1 VLQLL
6 RAHLVLAWAV
16 GAYYVGF
23 LALGLITDNGQ
34 VIYYAVIMAVLFG
47 VVVLWDSRRHLSSAV
62 LTGLGLW
69 GALHMAG
76 GMVPLPDDRVLYNLW
91 ILPFV
96 RFDHLVHVFGFG
108 IAGLALWESVRPS
121 LDLAMGSGASIVFM
135 GGVGFGAINEM
146 VEFLATRV
154 VPDTNV
160 GGFENTGWDLVAN
173 TVGAALAALWVR
185 RQWSRPGAP
194 IPDDRRPG
202 RA

>member
-1 VLQLL
+1 
-6 RAHLVLAWAV
+6 
-16 GAYYVGF
+16 
-23 LALGLITDNGQ
+23 
-34 VIYYAVIMAVLFG
+34 
-47 VVVLWDSRRHLSSAV
+47 
-62 LTGLGLW
+62 
-69 GALHMAG
+69 
-76 GMVPLPDDRVLYNLW
+76 
-91 ILPFV
+91 
-96 RFDHLVHVFGFG
+96 
-108 IAGLALWESVRPS
+108 
-121 LDLAMGSGASIVFM
+121 M

-185 RQWSRPGAP
+185 RQWSRPGAR

>member
-1 VLQLL
+1 VLHRL
-6 RAHLVLAWAV
+6 RAHRGLAWGV
-16 GAYYVGF
+16 VVYYLGF

-34 VIYYAVIMAVLFG
+34 VIYYAVIMAVLFA
-47 VVVLWDSRRHLSSAV
+47 VVVFWDSRRHLSSTV
-62 LTGLGLW
+62 LTGLAAW

-76 GMVPLPDDRVLYNLW
+76 GMIPLPDDRVLYNLW

-96 RFDHLVHVFGFG
+96 RFDHLVHFIGFG
-108 IAGLALWESVRPS
+108 LAGLAFWESARPS
-121 LDLAMGSGASIVFM
+121 LDLTLVSGASIVFF

-173 TVGAALAALWVR
+173 TFGAGLAAVWVR
-185 RQWSRPGAP
+185 RRWSRRRIPEGEVPG
-194 IPDDRRPG
+194 I
-202 RA
+202 

>member
-121 LDLAMGSGASIVFM
+121 LDLTSVSGAFIAFM

-185 RQWSRPGAP
+185 RQWSRPGAR